1 MVDFFCICEIMYICI
16 YMHFVCFM
24 AGLLCVCV
32 VADSEKVLAIILS
45 SIIFS
50 FFIHFSEINTGLI
63 LYI

>member
-1 MVDFFCICEIMYICI
+1 MVDFFCICEIMYICVYI

-50 FFIHFSEINTGLI
+50 FSFIFLKLTQD
-63 LYI
+63 